1 MDFHLKND
9 VLWFKER
16 LCVANIT
23 EHKKEVMKEA
33 HNSTFTTYLGNTK
46 MYHDMKAYFGWIRM
60 KRVVANFVDRCLTS
74 QRVKTEH

>member
-33 HNSTFTTYLGNTK
+33 HNSTFIAYAVSTK
-46 MYHDMKAYFGWIRM
+46 MCHDMKTYFWWIGM
-60 KRVVANFVDRCLTS
+60 KRDVVDFVARCLS
-74 QRVKTEH
+74 C